1 MIVKFSKAL
10 LIASL
15 AITLIGVLTGR
26 YFFLLLLLPAGL
38 FGFGK
43 KKKEEEEDSF

>member
-1 MIVKFSKAL
+1 MKFSKPL

-15 AITLIGVLTGR
+15 IITLIGVLTGR

-38 FGFGK
+38 FSFGK
-43 KKKEEEEDSF
+43 KKKEEEDPF